1 MAVVTTAVDT
11 APLVNQKTNGSVIVS
26 SVQLQNGPETLKAPL
41 PNPSLQVTADH
52 KLKSVEAPVL
62 APQRGQVLLHIKA
75 TGVCG

>member
-1 MAVVTTAVDT
+1 MAVVTTAVET
-11 APLVNQKTNGSVIVS
+11 PPSVAIKANGISQES
-26 SVQLQNGPETLKAPL
+26 QPSLRNGLETLKAPL